1 MPTVIRR
8 SVAVVCALGLS
19 ASTLASPADIVRAY
33 MVAYNAHDVE
43 AMLAL
48 VSEDLTWF
56 TIEQDD
62 VRTEIEGTYYLEL
75 GMTAYFQAIPDSR
88 SEIRA
93 LSVSGAFVSVVEQ
106 AFWQSEGETGT
117 QCALAV
123 YEIEEELIRRV
134 WYYAAHPCDAE

>member
-1 MPTVIRR
+1 M
-8 SVAVVCALGLS
+8 
-19 ASTLASPADIVRAY
+19 D
-33 MVAYNAHDVE
+33 AYNAHDID

-56 TIEQDD
+56 TVEQDE

-75 GMTAYFQAIPDSR
+75 GMTGYFQAMPESR

-93 LSVSGAFVSVVEQ
+93 LSVSGNFVSVVEQ
-106 AFWQSEGETGT
+106 AYWQSDGEIGT

-123 YEIEEELIRRV
+123 YQIEDERIRRV
-134 WYYAAHPCDAE
+134 WYYEAHPCDPQ